1 VRPVRRRNARS
12 ELSAAAVAK
21 SMKSSRRENH
31 ARAHPTMREKKS
43 IEPVVSRSTI
53 SCFIGLVG
61 QSEGQKSH
69 DFVFTS
75 SAEIKTLSPS
85 KSRDEHNEARSARP
99 ANMIAEAGEGGIF
112 ARVRKRMRAFLAFLA
127 QKTRKA
133 TTFADLPQDIKTQ
146 ILGRSDVIKDADLA
160 CLRAVSRSMRDAVNA
175 TMEDL
180 RDAGLAAKL
189 GCLTALRNLLQRGH
203 LDRRFV
209 CKNAAQGGHLE
220 VLRWARANGC
230 PWDEATCASAAESG
244 HFEVLRWARANGCPW
259 DEATCAS
266 AAESGHFE
274 VLKWERLSKAG
285 TTCDTCKATKT
296 SQWYNS
302 PDVPGGKVCLAC
314 YKKDRYHGS

>member
-1 VRPVRRRNARS
+1 
-12 ELSAAAVAK
+12 
-21 SMKSSRRENH
+21 MKSSRRENH

-244 HFEVLRWARANGCPW
+244 HFEVL
-259 DEATCAS
+259 
-266 AAESGHFE
+266 
-274 VLKWERLSKAG
+274 KWERLSKAG

>member
-1 VRPVRRRNARS
+1 
-12 ELSAAAVAK
+12 
-21 SMKSSRRENH
+21 
-31 ARAHPTMREKKS
+31 
-43 IEPVVSRSTI
+43 
-53 SCFIGLVG
+53 
-61 QSEGQKSH
+61 
-69 DFVFTS
+69 
-75 SAEIKTLSPS
+75 
-85 KSRDEHNEARSARP
+85 
-99 ANMIAEAGEGGIF
+99 
-112 ARVRKRMRAFLAFLA
+112 
-127 QKTRKA
+127 
-133 TTFADLPQDIKTQ
+133 
-146 ILGRSDVIKDADLA
+146 
-160 CLRAVSRSMRDAVNA
+160 MRDAVNA

-244 HFEVLRWARANGCPW
+244 HFEVL
-259 DEATCAS
+259 
-266 AAESGHFE
+266 
-274 VLKWERLSKAG
+274 KWERLSKAG
-285 TTCDTCKATKT
+285 TTCGTCGTTET

>member
-1 VRPVRRRNARS
+1 
-12 ELSAAAVAK
+12 
-21 SMKSSRRENH
+21 
-31 ARAHPTMREKKS
+31 
-43 IEPVVSRSTI
+43 
-53 SCFIGLVG
+53 
-61 QSEGQKSH
+61 
-69 DFVFTS
+69 
-75 SAEIKTLSPS
+75 
-85 KSRDEHNEARSARP
+85 
-99 ANMIAEAGEGGIF
+99 
-112 ARVRKRMRAFLAFLA
+112 
-127 QKTRKA
+127 
-133 TTFADLPQDIKTQ
+133 
-146 ILGRSDVIKDADLA
+146 
-160 CLRAVSRSMRDAVNA
+160 MRDAVNA

-244 HFEVLRWARANGCPW
+244 HFEVL
-259 DEATCAS
+259 
-266 AAESGHFE
+266 
-274 VLKWERLSKAG
+274 KWERLSKAG
-285 TTCDTCKATKT
+285 TTCYTCKATKT